1 MPLFV
6 RTGPLP
12 RPRYDVVPAVRL
24 MARPNNFP
32 PTARHAAREAR
43 QAAAD
48 ERAAKLAPLIKALQ
62 AAGVTS
68 LNGLAV
74 ALNAR
79 GVVTPAGGSQ
89 WHATQVRRVLA
100 RLTGTRITGRGFS
113 LSDCPNSSH

>member
-1 MPLFV
+1 MP
-6 RTGPLP
+6 R
-12 RPRYDVVPAVRL
+12 RA
-24 MARPNNFP
+24 NNFP
-32 PTARHAAREAR
+32 PAARHAAREAR
-43 QAAAD
+43 RALAD

-79 GVVTPAGGSQ
+79 GVVTPAGGGQ

-100 RLTGTRITGRGFS
+100 RLS
-113 LSDCPNSSH
+113 A

>member
-1 MPLFV
+1 MAKSAGARGAALARICPSSSGQG
-6 RTGPLP
+6 RCPSP
-12 RPRYDVVPAVRL
+12 IRRRSAVRL

-43 QAAAD
+43 QALAD

-89 WHATQVRRVLA
+89 WHATQVSQLLKRLA
-100 RLTGTRITGRGFS
+100 G
-113 LSDCPNSSH
+113 

>member
-1 MPLFV
+1 
-6 RTGPLP
+6 
-12 RPRYDVVPAVRL
+12 
-24 MARPNNFP
+24 MARPNDFP
-32 PTARHAAREAR
+32 AAARYAAREAR

-100 RLTGTRITGRGFS
+100 RLS
-113 LSDCPNSSH
+113 A

>member
-1 MPLFV
+1 
-6 RTGPLP
+6 
-12 RPRYDVVPAVRL
+12 

-43 QAAAD
+43 RALAD

-79 GVVTPAGGSQ
+79 GVVTPAGGGQ
-89 WHATQVRRVLA
+89 WHATQVSRLLKRLA
-100 RLTGTRITGRGFS
+100 G
-113 LSDCPNSSH
+113 

>member
-1 MPLFV
+1 MAKSSGARGAALARICPSSSGQG
-6 RTGPLP
+6 RCPSP
-12 RPRYDVVPAVRL
+12 IRRRSAVRL

-43 QAAAD
+43 QALAD

-79 GVVTPAGGSQ
+79 GVLTPAGGGE
-89 WHATQVRRVLA
+89 WHATQVA
-100 RLTGTRITGRGFS
+100 RLLKRLAG
-113 LSDCPNSSH
+113 